1 MEIYRQSVV
10 KVPGPTYPITFNRSK
25 NKMKELVR
33 IYKMAASKLDRPP
46 VVYFV
51 SEGGNDDDDLIEEDA
66 ADVGGPLREF
76 FYIAIETL
84 MSCTNPHM
92 FEGDYGHKVPVHS
105 QQLVLQGLFKMAGQ
119 ALAHAILHG
128 KFYIVGL
135 ARPVVVFLETGCME
149 TACSSVT
156 MEDVPDLEVKKML
169 RDIMDADD
177 EHVMKLQA
185 DDAVINLM
193 IQCGVSASLLSKN
206 NATEVAYECMIYQ
219 VVQKRFA
226 ELKQLR
232 DGLNVLGL
240 VQLLENHPKVSQEIF
255 HSPDEAIVQFDVL
268 KCRVKRDPCSPMGTY
283 TDQAFQFLLQY
294 LEETCQRESGMLRM
308 VC

>member
-1 MEIYRQSVV
+1 MIKLVAKQISTIVTVVMLCSFFVNDKTEKNCQNGMKSDYVMRHDFFVSGLTGERILEIYPQSVV
-10 KVPGPTYPITFNRSK
+10 KLPGPTYPTCITFNRSK

-33 IYKMAASKLDRPP
+33 IYKTAASKPDGPP

-51 SEGGNDDDDLIEEDA
+51 SESGNDDDDLIEEDA

-92 FEGDYGHKVPVHS
+92 FEGDRGHKVPVHS
-105 QQLVLQGLFKMAGQ
+105 QQLVLQGLFAMAGQ

-169 RDIMDADD
+169 RDIMEAED
-177 EHVMKLQA
+177 EHVMTL
-185 DDAVINLM
+185 
-193 IQCGVSASLLSKN
+193 
-206 NATEVAYECMIYQ
+206 
-219 VVQKRFA
+219 
-226 ELKQLR
+226 
-232 DGLNVLGL
+232 
-240 VQLLENHPKVSQEIF
+240 
-255 HSPDEAIVQFDVL
+255 
-268 KCRVKRDPCSPMGTY
+268 
-283 TDQAFQFLLQY
+283 
-294 LEETCQRESGMLRM
+294 
-308 VC
+308 